1 MLQQHAG
8 DVTLDPEQQPP
19 AGQGSSQVAEA
30 DVPPLLR
37 VRCFTPREAASLQ
50 GFPASFSFPEAIS
63 DRQAYALLGNSV
75 SVDAVSFLVR
85 LLLEDVIGGA

>member
-1 MLQQHAG
+1 MTPIPQ
-8 DVTLDPEQQPP
+8 TP
-19 AGQGSSQVAEA
+19 AAEGVSQVDEGE
-30 DVPPLLR
+30 VPPMLR
-37 VRCFTPREAASLQ
+37 VRCFTPREVANLQ